1 MYKINE
7 FDVLNII
14 DDAIKFGTDVLN
26 GKKTAMTLQIASFW
40 LEGYIEARKNE
51 ITEDD
56 IKSLRETMKNY
67 FFIYPFI

>member
-14 DDAIKFGTDVLN
+14 DDAVKFGTDALN
-26 GKKTAMTLQIASFW
+26 GQKTAMTLQIASFW
-40 LEGYIEARKNE
+40 LEGYIEGRKNE

-56 IKSLRETMKNY
+56 IKSLRATMRNY
-67 FFIYPFI
+67 FFI

>member
-14 DDAIKFGTDVLN
+14 DKAVEFGVNAIN
-26 GKKTAMTLQIASFW
+26 GKKNVLALQIGAFW
-40 LEGYIEARKNE
+40 LEGYIEGRKNE

-56 IKSLRETMKNY
+56 IKSLRATMNKY
-67 FFIYPFI
+67 CFI